1 MVVFKCQEIFLG
13 IVKISGGCSQVPHV
27 KNQRELYKMRSFFK
41 SRALY
46 TAALF
51 IELYPQLS
59 KDPNLERSTSGVVG
73 FQGVRP
79 GEREDLRK
87 SL

>member
-1 MVVFKCQEIFLG
+1 
-13 IVKISGGCSQVPHV
+13 
-27 KNQRELYKMRSFFK
+27 MRSFFK

-51 IELYPQLS
+51 VELYPRLLNHPS
-59 KDPNLERSTSGVVG
+59 SERSTSGMVG

>member
-1 MVVFKCQEIFLG
+1 MAEINHGTFARR
-13 IVKISGGCSQVPHV
+13 CSLRTSKTVQR

-41 SRALY
+41 PRAFNM
-46 TAALF
+46 AALF

-59 KDPNLERSTSGVVG
+59 KDPGSEKSTSGVVG